1 MHRGG
6 PMTSLV
12 EEATL
17 DGIMTWDSIDWY
29 HAKNLVNRLQLR
41 IAKAVKDEKRHLAR
55 RLQHLLK
62 NSFFAKLL
70 AVLRVTSN
78 KGKRTPGIDGVLWKT
93 PKQKLQASKNLTSK
107 KYRASPLKRTYIE
120 KKGKN
125 KKRPLGIPTMY
136 DRTMQA
142 LYALTLEPIAETT
155 ADKVSFGFRK
165 YRAAQ
170 DAAEYAFNCLSL
182 RDRAQWILEG
192 DIKGCFDHINHQWLM
207 EHIPIDKQILREFLT
222 SGYSYQNELFPTVEG
237 TPQGGII
244 SPILANM
251 TLDGMERVIKEQ
263 YWASSTGHIRVHNNK
278 HKVNLIRYADD
289 FIVTADSKEVA
300 ENLKK
305 IIVKFLVDRGLTLS
319 EEKTR
324 ITHIKEGFDFLGWN
338 FRKYQDKL
346 LIKPSKGSCKHIAE
360 KVRYLIRKHRA
371 FGQDDLIRILNPVI
385 RGWCNYHRG
394 MVSKEAFKNLD
405 SVLIK
410 ALWKWARRRHPSKSW
425 KWVKERYWKCIDT
438 RDWIFATE
446 ENTLILAGRMKIIR
460 HKMIKLDK
468 ISFLKEHQKYF
479 QLRKFNRSRYD
490 NGQSHD
496 WLKAT

>member
-1 MHRGG
+1 
-6 PMTSLV
+6 MTSLV

-17 DGIMTWDSIDWY
+17 DEILTWDCIDWY
-29 HAKNLVNRLQLR
+29 HAKNLVNKLQLR
-41 IAKAVKDEKRHLAR
+41 IAKAVRDEKRHLAR

-93 PKQKLQASKNLTSK
+93 PKQKLQASKKLNPN
-107 KYRASPLKRTYIE
+107 KYRASPLKRTYIK
-120 KKGKN
+120 KKGTN

-142 LYALTLEPIAETT
+142 LYASTLEPIAETT

-165 YRAAQ
+165 YRSAQ
-170 DAAEYAFNCLSL
+170 DAAEYAFNCLAL
-182 RDRAQWILEG
+182 KDRAQWILEG
-192 DIKGCFDHINHQWLM
+192 DIKGCFDHINHEWLM
-207 EHIPIDKQILREFLT
+207 KHIPIDKQILREFLT
-222 SGYSYQNELFPTVEG
+222 SGYSYQNKLFPTEAG

-251 TLDGMERVIKEQ
+251 TLDGLERIIKEQ
-263 YWASSTGHIRVHNNK
+263 YWASSTGRIRVNNNK
-278 HKVNLIRYADD
+278 QKVNLIRYADD
-289 FIVTADSKEVA
+289 FIVTANSKEVA
-300 ENLKK
+300 KNLKK

-319 EEKTR
+319 EEKTQ

-346 LIKPSKGSCKHIAE
+346 LIKPSKGSCKHIA
-360 KVRYLIRKHRA
+360 KKIRNLIKEHRA
-371 FGQDDLIRILNPVI
+371 IAQDDLIRILNPVI

-394 MVSKEAFKNLD
+394 MVAKEEFKNLD
-405 SVLIK
+405 STVFR
-410 ALWKWARRRHPSKSW
+410 ALWKWARNRHPMKSRMW
-425 KWVKERYWKCIDT
+425 IKDRYWRRIDI
-438 RDWIFATE
+438 RDWIFSSGD
-446 ENTLILAGRMKIIR
+446 NTLILASRTKIIR

-468 ISFLKEHQKYF
+468 ISFLKEHQEYF
-479 QLRKFNRSRYD
+479 QLRKLNKSR
-490 NGQSHD
+490 
-496 WLKAT
+496 